1 MADHLVQLHMADCL
15 VLHRA
20 AEGFL
25 SVFSRSVQYTHTHAE
40 KSTIWDFEGSIRKAD
55 DAGNPILPSHH
66 SAMGDE
72 ATDLCD
78 KASNERKIRRPAHTS
93 IVHHQHIASLKQKD
107 NQQVSMLSLL
117 LPPSPS
123 LLPHLSLNSPPP
135 LSTLPYL
142 PPLPPSSQSPSL
154 HTFPSPFSPFPF
166 SLLYFFSPP
175 SSFSPSLPL
184 PLTFHAWFLFMASR
198 AIEVQVDLTLQDPVE
213 VQSAGWLSS
222 VQEGYTYHEH
232 WQPVLHR
239 YGTRFVYLS
248 LSHSHTLS

>member
-1 MADHLVQLHMADCL
+1 MADCLVQLHMADHLVQLHMADHLVQLHMADCLVQLHMADHLVQLHMADHLVQLHMADHLVQLHMADCL

-25 SVFSRSVQYTHTHAE
+25 SVFSRSVQYTHTHTHTQ

-107 NQQVSMLSLL
+107 NQQVSMLSV
-117 LPPSPS
+117 PVSYT
-123 LLPHLSLNSPPP
+123 HL
-135 LSTLPYL
+135 TLPT
-142 PPLPPSSQSPSL
+142 SCC
-154 HTFPSPFSPFPF
+154 
-166 SLLYFFSPP
+166 
-175 SSFSPSLPL
+175 
-184 PLTFHAWFLFMASR
+184 
-198 AIEVQVDLTLQDPVE
+198 V
-213 VQSAGWLSS
+213 
-222 VQEGYTYHEH
+222 
-232 WQPVLHR
+232 
-239 YGTRFVYLS
+239 
-248 LSHSHTLS
+248 